1 MLTGKFGTRVM
12 LLSLIV
18 SAAGCGYRLAGDRI
32 DSGEGR
38 TLAVPVFRSLT
49 TDFKIEQQLTDAV
62 RRELIRRTRYRVTPA
77 RDGDVILAGEVLAV
91 TSIPI
96 IFTDQGRGTAYTVA
110 VDVGVRVT
118 DTADGRIL
126 FQNDRWTFSEVF
138 ELSNNSVEFVP
149 EDSAAIDRLAGQFA
163 SSLVAS
169 LNYVNPNP

>member
-1 MLTGKFGTRVM
+1 MLTGKFRTRVM

-18 SAAGCGYRLAGDRI
+18 STAGCGYRLAGDRI

-77 RDGDVILAGEVLAV
+77 GGGDVILTGEVLAV

-96 IFTDQGRGTAYTVA
+96 LFTDQGRGTAYTVA
-110 VDVGVRVT
+110 VAVSVRVT
-118 DTADGRIL
+118 DTVDGRIL

-138 ELSNNSVEFVP
+138 EVSNNSVEFVP

-169 LNYVNPNP
+169 LNYLNPNP

>member
-1 MLTGKFGTRVM
+1 MLTGKFRTRVM
-12 LLSLIV
+12 LLLLIV
-18 SAAGCGYRLAGDRI
+18 STAGCGYRLGGDRI

-62 RRELIRRTRYRVTPA
+62 RLELIRRTRYRVTPS
-77 RDGDVILAGEVLAV
+77 RNGDVILAGEVLAV

-110 VDVGVRVT
+110 VDVSVRVT

-149 EDSAAIDRLAGQFA
+149 EDSAAINRLAGQFA